1 MNLSDSSCS
10 SFSVTDSESDKETNI
25 YDDCDNKRDNF
36 DNENICAKN
45 TSRKDDTRKDTNSA
59 MKSEKSVEKDDIKKT
74 ENTIDEKKS
83 VGEEVCQI
91 NKEEIVFR

>member
-1 MNLSDSSCS
+1 MNQIIFKVSKQQFKGRLQNRIHPLRGLLIR
-10 SFSVTDSESDKETNI
+10 TYPK
-25 YDDCDNKRDNF
+25 
-36 DNENICAKN
+36 NICAKN

>member
-1 MNLSDSSCS
+1 MS
-10 SFSVTDSESDKETNI
+10 TNI

>member
-1 MNLSDSSCS
+1 
-10 SFSVTDSESDKETNI
+10 
-25 YDDCDNKRDNF
+25 
-36 DNENICAKN
+36 
-45 TSRKDDTRKDTNSA
+45 